1 MRTEQ
6 SYWYWIRYFIRFHR
20 LRYPMEMGA
29 VEVSDFLAWLAWR

>member
-1 MRTEQ
+1 M
-6 SYWYWIRYFIRFHR
+6 RFHR